1 MTTLF
6 DQLGGEPVLRAI
18 MDRFVDKVVTDP
30 MIGYL
35 FKKTNRRRLKV
46 KEYEHAALHLGA
58 PSVTYTGRPIDTV
71 HAPPPISGGHFDRRL
86 QLLKE
91 TLDEFNAPEQVR
103 EHWISHTESLRHEIV
118 REPEADCGP
127 PAPVAA
133 NR

>member
-18 MDRFVDKVVTDP
+18 MDRFVDRVVTDP

-58 PSVTYTGRPIDTV
+58 AVTYTGRPIDTV
-71 HAPPPISGGHFDRRL
+71 HAPRPIRDGHFDRRL

-91 TLDEFNAPEQVR
+91 TLDEFNVPEEVR
-103 EHWISHTESLRHEIV
+103 RHWIAHTESLRHQVV
-118 REPEADCGP
+118 RQSEAECGP
-127 PAPVAA
+127 PDVGAA
-133 NR
+133 SR

>member
-6 DQLGGEPVLRAI
+6 DQLGGELVLRAI
-18 MDRFVDKVVTDP
+18 MDRFVDRVVTDP

-58 PSVTYTGRPIDTV
+58 SVTYTGRPIDTV
-71 HAPPPISGGHFDRRL
+71 HAPHPIRGGHFDRRL

-91 TLDEFNAPEQVR
+91 TLDEFDVPEQIR
-103 EHWISHTESLRHEIV
+103 RHWISHTENLRHEIV
-118 REPEADCGP
+118 RESEAESGP
-127 PAPVAA
+127 PAAEDPI
-133 NR
+133 R

>member
-18 MDRFVDKVVTDP
+18 MDRFVDRVVTDP

-58 PSVTYTGRPIDTV
+58 SVTYTGRPIDTV
-71 HAPPPISGGHFDRRL
+71 HAPHPIRGGHFDRRL
-86 QLLKE
+86 QILKE
-91 TLDEFNAPEQVR
+91 TLDEFNIPDEVR
-103 EHWISHTESLRHEIV
+103 KHWISQTESLRDEIV
-118 REPEADCGP
+118 RQSEVDC
-127 PAPVAA
+127 APVDPQDPP
-133 NR
+133 R